1 MSLITA
7 TKPTLNESNQ
17 VLAARQNHI
26 HFQLHFPSCTFSRF
40 QPNFQLKQSKNQQE
54 YWGGGVGVDLC
65 GCYGPYSA
73 DSIAVA
79 FRMVECAQVRMCSL
93 CSPKM

>member
-7 TKPTLNESNQ
+7 TKPTLNESHQ
-17 VLAARQNHI
+17 LLAARQNHI

-54 YWGGGVGVDLC
+54 YIGRWGACVGVMDLT
-65 GCYGPYSA
+65 
-73 DSIAVA
+73 V
-79 FRMVECAQVRMCSL
+79 QTQ
-93 CSPKM
+93 